1 MMTNTEFTFVRHGET
16 ALNISGKLQGQGDC
30 PLNANGLAQAD
41 AAAEYLRSV
50 PFDAIYASDLS
61 RAAETA
67 RRIRDCGHEGTPLNL
82 TRELR
87 EMNCGE
93 LDETPWIELRDH
105 HPELMAVFYR
115 DTAGVRF
122 PGGESVEE
130 FQARVGGFLEKTLE
144 AHRGRKI
151 LLVAHGG
158 VLQRVFRH
166 IAGAVSKGNLM
177 PLAGNA
183 SVNEFLYNEA
193 HQAWQLTLWNFR
205 EHLKSLPQHNTLT
218 L

>member
-16 ALNISGKLQGQGDC
+16 VLNISGRLQGQGDS

-41 AAAEYLRSV
+41 ATAEYLRSV
-50 PFDAIYASDLS
+50 PFDVICSSDLM

-67 RRIRDCGHEGTPLNL
+67 RRIRDCGHEGTPLHL

-130 FQARVGGFLEKTLE
+130 FQSRVSGFLEKILE
-144 AHRGRKI
+144 AHRGKRI
-151 LLVAHGG
+151 LLVGHGG

-166 IAGAVSKGNLM
+166 ITGPVSAGNLL

-183 SVNEFLYNEA
+183 SVSEFLYNET
-193 HQAWQLTLWNFR
+193 HRAWQLTLWNFR
-205 EHLKSLPQHNTLT
+205 EHLKTLPQHDTLT